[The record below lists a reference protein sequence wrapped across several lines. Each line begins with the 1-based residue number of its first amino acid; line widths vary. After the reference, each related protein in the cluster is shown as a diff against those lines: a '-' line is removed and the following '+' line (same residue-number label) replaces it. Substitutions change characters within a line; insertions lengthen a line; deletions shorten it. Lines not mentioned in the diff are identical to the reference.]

1 MNSPTAYTVAKLAA
15 RWECSTG
22 VIYRLI
28 DDGKLACFRV
38 GNLIRIRAEEVER
51 FECQTTQS
59 KASGEGSPSSGPETP
74 PNPSR
79 PPVTVDEG
87 PLPPKIARAPRR
99 KLAASGKPQML
110 AHAM

>member
-1 MNSPTAYTVAKLAA
+1 MDSPTAYTVAKLAA

-38 GNLIRIRAEEVER
+38 GNLIRIRAGEVER

-59 KASGEGSPSSGPETP
+59 KASGEGSPSSGPETL

-79 PPVTVDEG
+79 PPATVGEG
-87 PLPPKIARAPRR
+87 PLPPKIGRAPRR
-99 KLAASGKPQML
+99 KPAVFGKQPTPV
-110 AHAM
+110 HAL